1 MCRWRTNRSK
11 NGGICGKTERLSEE
25 ISEGTCPRHET
36 IEAKV
41 EWFRSLSL
49 SERMDLLCN
58 ITDLALT
65 LNPDILEKKD
75 AQPVKGRIRVLS
87 KT

>member
-1 MCRWRTNRSK
+1 MNEKISHNRSD
-11 NGGICGKTERLSEE
+11 
-25 ISEGTCPRHET
+25 ET

-49 SERMDLLCN
+49 SERMDLLCSF
-58 ITDLALT
+58 TDLALS
-65 LNPDILEKKD
+65 LNPGILEKKD
-75 AQPVKGRIRVLS
+75 AQPIKGRIRVLS

>member
-1 MCRWRTNRSK
+1 MTDKISHNRSD
-11 NGGICGKTERLSEE
+11 
-25 ISEGTCPRHET
+25 ET

-58 ITDLALT
+58 FTDLALT
-65 LNPDILEKKD
+65 LNPGILEKKD
-75 AQPVKGRIRVLS
+75 AQPAKGRIRVLS